1 MNNKSKKRVY
11 YVSYGVA
18 TATFLALI
26 VPIIEGYIPSDN
38 KIFDFQIFTIAI
50 IVKMINIASP
60 NPFRS
65 CIHYLSYGIKNL
77 VDMFFAN

>member
-50 IVKMINIASP
+50 IVVIIAMLFDMIFP
-60 NPFRS
+60 KLRKRGK
-65 CIHYLSYGIKNL
+65 L
-77 VDMFFAN
+77 